1 MKPEYG
7 TLPPEKV
14 AKKNQSSTV
23 QRGQADGQREGRK
36 QYFGTW
42 REGGAEMVQ
51 LDLIRAPNQ
60 AFSVVIDG
68 VLWEL
73 AIKTPGRSCVLTSR
87 GMARCWFRVSAL
99 LRTPPILPYRHLS
112 LRGNFAILTRDDDL
126 PWWEEFGRSQ
136 SLVYLTAAEVGIN
149 DD

>member
-1 MKPEYG
+1 
-7 TLPPEKV
+7 
-14 AKKNQSSTV
+14 
-23 QRGQADGQREGRK
+23 
-36 QYFGTW
+36 
-42 REGGAEMVQ
+42 MVQ

-73 AIKTPGRSCVLTSR
+73 AIKTARAVMCADITRDGEVLVQGQR
-87 GMARCWFRVSAL
+87 IIADA
-99 LRTPPILPYRHLS
+99 PILPYRHLS

-136 SLVYLTAAEVGIN
+136 SLVYLTASEVGIN